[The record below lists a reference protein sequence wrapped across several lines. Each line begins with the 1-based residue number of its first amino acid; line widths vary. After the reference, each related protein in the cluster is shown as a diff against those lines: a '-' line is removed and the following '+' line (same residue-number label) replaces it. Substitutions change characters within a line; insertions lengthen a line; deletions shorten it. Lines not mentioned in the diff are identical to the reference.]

1 MTIRQGKQII
11 ANTQG
16 TRNYDLLENKPKI
29 DGIELSGEIT
39 LDDLNVQS
47 KLSAGTGI
55 EIVDG
60 VISNTQTKPEWGKIT
75 GNIAEQ
81 TDLQQ
86 ELAKAGT
93 PDDQT
98 IIKTA
103 ENTLQA
109 ISLINQNDPNA
120 NIKLWLGSE
129 EDYEAVETKDENTVY
144 FTKDGV
150 IDISGE
156 SSGGLEIGDIG
167 IAPFGIDETQN
178 KRRYLNGQ
186 VISQSQFVSFTDRI
200 KAVIQLNPNLAATEE
215 NWQAEVTNSVLGQ
228 CGKFVIDDEA
238 GTIRLPKVIN
248 INGLQD
254 LALMGSTKTESLP
267 NITGSF
273 TPRETAGYA
282 SGGERTGAFYIDEQ
296 FVSNYVSGAS
306 GSGYK
311 MKFDASRSSST
322 YQDNAPVQQEA
333 IQYPYFIQVAKGSED
348 SVDITREIELNNP
361 FFLGMSQYFESEPNN
376 ASWLISNGSFH
387 SGAIYVSFYE
397 WLLKIYNGTE
407 IVKGVSVKV
416 STDTYDDY
424 DYVINTADTTFRLPL
439 LNGSEDKI
447 SNTDIGKTWGTDFT
461 LPCNAIVWCT
471 GYSESGSDDAKVLVT
486 RPDGKTFTLW
496 QHDTGYNVY
505 TSPVLPKGTLVHSEG
520 GNSYTYISYTVCKG
534 NGSLYFYVGE
544 TIQDANVIAASNVLT
559 NAIMKNSSADR
570 ETVVGWGI
578 PDYDSKVSINITSG
592 TALDWTAPYDC
603 FVHISAQSTGNCVA
617 SIIDKKSGDWISRN
631 DNTNTQSKICSAT
644 AIIDKGRVINIQ
656 GVGTINYCYYAP
668 LKGVN

>member
-29 DGIELSGEIT
+29 DGVELSGEIT

-93 PDDQT
+93 PDDIT
-98 IIKTA
+98 VVKTQ
-103 ENTLQA
+103 ENKLQA
-109 ISLINQNDPNA
+109 VSLINQNDQNA

-156 SSGGLEIGDIG
+156 GSGGLEIGDIG
-167 IAPFGIDETQN
+167 IAPFGIDESQN

-186 VISQSQFVSFTDRI
+186 VISQSQFVSFTNRI

-215 NWQAEVTNSVLGQ
+215 NWQAEVTNSKLGQ
-228 CGKFVIDDEA
+228 CGKFVLNDEA
-238 GTIRLPKVIN
+238 GTIRLPKVVN
-248 INGLQD
+248 IQGLQD
-254 LALMGSTKTESLP
+254 LALIGNIKTESLP

-273 TPRETAGYA
+273 TRNDNVGIM
-282 SGGERTGAFYIDEQ
+282 GGITNTSGAFYGENT
-296 FVSNYVSGAS
+296 SNRCPGV
-306 GSGYK
+306 GSTNTIGNSYLRI
-311 MKFDASRSSST
+311 DASRSSST

-333 IQYPYFIQVAKGSED
+333 VQYPYFIQVATGVEE
-348 SVDITREIELNNP
+348 SVDVTREIELNNP

-376 ASWLISNGSFH
+376 ASWLISNGAFH
-387 SGAIYVSFYE
+387 SGATYVSFYE

-407 IVKGVSVKV
+407 TAEGVSIKAN
-416 STDTYDDY
+416 TDTYDDY
-424 DYVINTADTTFRLPL
+424 DYVINTANATFRLPL

-447 SNTDIGKTWGTDFT
+447 SNTDVGKTWGTDFT

-471 GYSESGSDDAKVLVT
+471 GYSESMSDDTKVLVT

-496 QHDTGYNVY
+496 QHDNGYNVY

-520 GNSYTYISYTVCKG
+520 GNSYTYISYTVCEG
-534 NGSLYFYVGE
+534 YGSLYFYVGE
-544 TIQDANVIAASNVLT
+544 TIQDANVIVASNVLT
-559 NAIMKNSSADR
+559 NAVMKNSSADK
-570 ETVVGWGI
+570 ETVVGWSM
-578 PDYDSKVSINITSG
+578 PDYSAAVAITF
-592 TALDWTAPYDC
+592 TVNEAWTAPCKCRVMGRCYGSGSPA
-603 FVHISAQSTGNCVA
+603 IYGYING
-617 SIIDKKSGDWISRN
+617 SIPAG
-631 DNTNTQSKICSAT
+631 AT
-644 AIIDKGRVINIQ
+644 APMTNGQTHFSFDLDKGDTYTPNVV
-656 GVGTINYCYYAP
+656 VGSQETYYIP